1 MVVYNYIKGGAMK
14 ESDIR
19 KIVFETL
26 ETHLELQLR
35 AIRQMIGTEELPP
48 PVRIKRGLRKDSLV
62 DLSVRVLEDE
72 GGPMHVEQIR
82 EELLKKF
89 GRVTERDSLQSS
101 LGKKAKSGEL
111 FAMKGDGVF
120 ELMRKGKGK

>member
-1 MVVYNYIKGGAMK
+1 MK

>member
-1 MVVYNYIKGGAMK
+1 MK
-14 ESDIR
+14 ESEIR
-19 KIVFETL
+19 RIVFETL

-35 AIRQMIGTEELPP
+35 AIRQMVGTEELPP

-82 EELLKKF
+82 QELLKKF

-101 LGKKAKSGEL
+101 LGKKAKAGEL
-111 FAMKGDGVF
+111 FTMSGAGTF
-120 ELMRKGKGK
+120 ELRKKGAKK